1 MEGHRLSRLQRV
13 AVGFGLVAGLGVP
26 GAVEAQVS
34 NIASATLSGTMAEA
48 LTVTVTGGSTVN
60 FAMVAGAAADGDVAV
75 SIQTQWVLGLLP
87 TLVSLYAYFDVPAQ
101 ALTDGSGN
109 DIPSSAV
116 RGQVL
121 TGAPLLYTAFT
132 QTNTVGPAGGS
143 LKLFDEVILLLNKSK
158 TRNDDL
164 NLRIDLSSLTSL
176 PAGTY
181 TGTLRIR
188 AEAL

>member
-1 MEGHRLSRLQRV
+1 MEKCGRILTV
-13 AVGFGLVAGLGVP
+13 AVALLALGLRPDGVR
-26 GAVEAQVS
+26 AQLS
-34 NIASATLSGTMAEA
+34 NIASASLSGTMAEA
-48 LTVTVTGGSTVN
+48 ITVTVTGGSTVN
-60 FAMVAGAAADGDVAV
+60 FTMVAGAAADGDVPV

-87 TLVSLYAYFDVPAQ
+87 TLVSLYAYFDVPSQ
-101 ALTDGSGN
+101 AMTDGSGN

-116 RGQVL
+116 RGQML

-132 QTNTVGPAGGS
+132 QTNSVGPAGGS
-143 LKLFDEVILLLNKSK
+143 LKLFDEIILLLNKSK

-164 NLRIDLSSLTSL
+164 NLRVDLAALTTL

>member
-1 MEGHRLSRLQRV
+1 MDGKTKRARFLGAGVFL
-13 AVGFGLVAGLGVP
+13 AVMAGP
-26 GAVEAQVS
+26 AQAQLS
-34 NIASATLSGTMAEA
+34 NIASASLSGTMAEA
-48 LTVTVTGGSTVN
+48 ITVSVTGGSTVN
-60 FAMVAGAAADGDVAV
+60 FTMVPGATADGSVAV

-87 TLVSLYAYFDVPAQ
+87 TLVSLYAYFDVPSQ

-116 RGQVL
+116 RGQML

-132 QTNTVGPAGGS
+132 QTSSVGPAGGS
-143 LKLFDEVILLLNKSK
+143 LKLFDEVILILNKSK
-158 TRNDDL
+158 TRNDNL
-164 NLRIDLSSLTSL
+164 NLRIDLTSLPSL

>member
-1 MEGHRLSRLQRV
+1 MEGDGLSRLRTV
-13 AVGFGLVAGLGVP
+13 AAGLGLIAALGMA

-109 DIPSSAV
+109 DIPSTAV

-132 QTNTVGPAGGS
+132 QTNSFGPAGGS
-143 LKLFDEVILLLNKSK
+143 LKLFDEIILILNKSK